1 MVCKAG
7 SEEES
12 PVHGRNLWPSQ
23 DPDFEKLLRSHLE
36 ACLQLGQT
44 LMRGKLLSLRDLYLI
59 GL

>member
-12 PVHGRNLWPSQ
+12 PVHGKNLWPSQ
-23 DPDFEKLLRSHLE
+23 DAEFEKLLRSHLD

-44 LMRGKLLSLRDLYLI
+44 LMRGKPCSLRELMWDL
-59 GL
+59 